1 MNIQQTTRGRKLAV
15 NSFSGPERRVLING
29 QTDKQTVGV
38 KFDSAAIQSSEN
50 VCALHSGR
58 KVLNLRPN
66 PYLRNT

>member
-38 KFDSAAIQSSEN
+38 KFDSAAIQSSKM
-50 VCALHSGR
+50 CAR
-58 KVLNLRPN
+58 YV
-66 PYLRNT
+66 T